1 MVHKIRALL
10 TPSERRSAV
19 ILLGL
24 MVVGM
29 MLETLGLGL
38 IIPTTAVLMERDLA
52 ASYPRLRPLLEAL
65 GNPSQARLVMGGML
79 ALVGLYLIKALFLA
93 FLAWYQTR
101 FAYRVQ
107 EQLSE
112 QLFATYLY
120 KPYTFHLGRNSA
132 LLMNNAINEVN
143 HFTFSCMIPGLLLIT
158 EGLVLTGIAALLLV
172 VEPLGALIVVF
183 VLAGSAWG
191 FQRSTRKRVA
201 GWGKERQ
208 YHEGLRTQRLQ
219 EGLAGAKDVKV
230 LGRESHFLEQYRVHN
245 ARSARLAEVHQTI
258 QQLPRLW
265 LELLA
270 VTGLAI
276 LVLTM
281 MAQGRDFASIVPTL
295 ALFAAAAFRL
305 MPSVTRILNAVHTLR
320 YATPVVNVLYDELKD
335 ADNEPPAKAT
345 PVAAFHTSIELSGV
359 TYTYPD
365 GPRPALDAV
374 SLTIRK
380 GESVGFVGPSGCGK
394 STLVDIILGLFVPDA
409 GRVMV
414 DGQDIQQN
422 VRGWQHQIGY
432 VPQSVYL
439 TDDTLKRNVAFG
451 LSNHQIDEAAVRRA
465 IKAAQLDEF
474 VAGLPDGLETIVGE
488 RGVRLSG
495 GEHQRIGIARALY
508 HDPGVLVLDEAT
520 SALDAAT
527 ELGVMRAVT
536 ALHGSKT
543 LVIVAHRIS
552 TVAQCDRLYRLE
564 HGKVV
569 SAGEPS
575 QLTPSRKLI
584 AGA

>member
-10 TPSERRSAV
+10 TPSERKSAV
-19 ILLGL
+19 TLLGL
-24 MVVGM
+24 TVVGM
-29 MLETLGLGL
+29 VLETLGLGL
-38 IIPTTAVLMERDLA
+38 IIPATALLMERDLA

-65 GNPSQARLVMGGML
+65 GNPTQARLITGGML
-79 ALVGLYLIKALFLA
+79 ALVGLFLIKTLFLA

-120 KPYTFHLGRNSA
+120 KPYTFHLSRNSA

-143 HFTFSCMIPGLLLIT
+143 QFTFNCMIPGLSLIT
-158 EGLVLTGIAALLLV
+158 EGLVLIGVAGLLLA
-172 VEPLGALIVVF
+172 VEPLGALIVVL
-183 VLAGSAWG
+183 VLGGSAWG
-191 FQRSTRKRVA
+191 FQRSTHRRVA
-201 GWGKERQ
+201 RWGEERQ

-270 VTGLAI
+270 VAGLAI

-281 MAQGRDFASIVPTL
+281 MAQGRDMAGIVPTL

-320 YATPVVNVLYDELKD
+320 YGIPVVDALYDELKD
-335 ADNEPPAKAT
+335 AEYEPPAKAA
-345 PVAAFHTSIELSGV
+345 PAPAFHTSIELLNI
-359 TYTYPD
+359 TYTYPE
-365 GPRPALDAV
+365 GHRPALDGI
-374 SLTIRK
+374 SFTIRK

-394 STLVDIILGLFVPDA
+394 STLVDMILGLFAPDA

-414 DGQDIQQN
+414 DGLDIREN
-422 VRGWQHQIGY
+422 VRGWQDQIGY

-451 LSNHQIDEAAVRRA
+451 LSTHQIDEAAVERA
-465 IKAAQLDEF
+465 IKAAQLEEF
-474 VAGLPDGLETIVGE
+474 VASLPNGLETIVGE

-508 HDPGVLVLDEAT
+508 HDPAVLVLDEAT
-520 SALDAAT
+520 SALDTDT
-527 ELGVMRAVT
+527 EQGVMRAVA
-536 ALHGSKT
+536 ALQGSKT
-543 LVIVAHRIS
+543 LLIVAHRTT
-552 TVAQCDRLYRLE
+552 TVAQCDRCYRLE
-564 HGKVV
+564 QGQVV
-569 SAGEPS
+569 GAGV
-575 QLTPSRKLI
+575 T
-584 AGA
+584 AHV